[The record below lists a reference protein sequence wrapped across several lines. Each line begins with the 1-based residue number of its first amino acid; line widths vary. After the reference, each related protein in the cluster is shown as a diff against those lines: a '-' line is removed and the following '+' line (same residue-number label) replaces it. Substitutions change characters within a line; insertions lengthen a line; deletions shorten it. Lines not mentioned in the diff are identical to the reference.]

1 MDKNQYRCSSES
13 RTTDRWTGSCEV
25 FFFFFVEAE
34 TALWGIEVAE
44 SIRRN
49 SAIMETDSQKVA
61 NL

>member
-1 MDKNQYRCSSES
+1 MDKINIDVAVRVEQQIV
-13 RTTDRWTGSCEV
+13 GLGIV
-25 FFFFFVEAE
+25 NFFFVEAE

-44 SIRRN
+44 SIGRN